1 VSRRVRT
8 GASAAVLAAAL
19 ALGAGG
25 CGPKYEKPPAENP
38 VLADLVDYRTGLA
51 MLREGRAD
59 EAIAILMRARQSNP
73 RDPAVPNAL
82 GLALLYKKDYTNAEK
97 AFTESLK
104 LDPEFGEAH
113 NNRGVCYMEMGRL
126 DEAERDFQAVLDGP
140 PSTDRLNAYVNLGL
154 LYEKKQEWVDA
165 ERQFNLALSEDGQ
178 LLRAKRERG
187 IVRVKLENFR
197 DALDDLLTV
206 LKEDPKDVTANYN
219 AALCLIAAGRRDLA
233 LKYMERAAL
242 AGPETDDGRRAKR
255 FLGSEQV
262 GPEGS

>member
-1 VSRRVRT
+1 MSRRARVRA
-8 GASAAVLAAAL
+8 GAAVFAAATALAAW
-19 ALGAGG
+19 G

-38 VLADLVDYRTGLA
+38 VLADLVDYRTGLS

-59 EAIAILMRARQSNP
+59 EAIAILMRARQSSP

-82 GLALLYKKDYTNAEK
+82 GLALLYKKDYAAAEK
-97 AFTESLK
+97 AFTDSLK
-104 LDPEFGEAH
+104 LKPDFAEAH

-140 PSTDRLNAYVNLGL
+140 PSTDRLNAYMNLGL
-154 LYEKKQEWVDA
+154 LYEKKQQWVDA
-165 ERQFNLALSEDGQ
+165 ERQFNLALSEDAT

-187 IVRVKLENFR
+187 ITRVKLENFR

-206 LKEDPKDVTANYN
+206 LKEDPRDVAANYN

-242 AGPETDDGRRAKR
+242 AGPETEDGRRAKR
-255 FLGSEQV
+255 FLGSEQA

>member
-1 VSRRVRT
+1 MSRRARVRA
-8 GASAAVLAAAL
+8 GAAVFAAATTL
-19 ALGAGG
+19 AAGG

-38 VLADLVDYRTGLA
+38 VLADLVDYRTGLS

-59 EAIAILMRARQSNP
+59 EAIAILMRARQSSP

-82 GLALLYKKDYTNAEK
+82 GLALLYKKDYAAAEK
-97 AFTESLK
+97 AFTDSLK
-104 LDPEFGEAH
+104 LKPDFGEAH

-140 PSTDRLNAYVNLGL
+140 PSTDRLNAYMNLGL
-154 LYEKKQEWVDA
+154 LYEKKQQWVDA
-165 ERQFNLALSEDGQ
+165 ERQFNLALSEDAT

-187 IVRVKLENFR
+187 ITRVKLENFR

-206 LKEDPKDVTANYN
+206 LKEDPRDVAANYN

-242 AGPETDDGRRAKR
+242 AGPETEDGRRAKR
-255 FLGSEQV
+255 FLGSEQA

>member
-1 VSRRVRT
+1 VSGPARAGRI
-8 GASAAVLAAAL
+8 AAVLAAAFGL
-19 ALGAGG
+19 AAGG

-38 VLADLVDYRTGLA
+38 VLADLVDYRTGLS

-82 GLALLYKKDYTNAEK
+82 GLALLYKKDYPAAEK
-97 AFTESLK
+97 SFTESLK
-104 LDPEFGEAH
+104 LKPDFGEAH

-140 PSTDRLNAYVNLGL
+140 PSIDRMNAYMNLGL
-154 LYEKKQEWVDA
+154 LYEKKQQWVDA
-165 ERQFNLALSEDGQ
+165 ERQFNLALSEDAQ

-197 DALDDLLTV
+197 DALDDLLAV
-206 LKEDPKDVTANYN
+206 LREDPKDVAANYN

-242 AGPETDDGRRAKR
+242 AGPETEDGRRAKR
-255 FLGSEQV
+255 FLGSEQAA
-262 GPEGS
+262 PEGS